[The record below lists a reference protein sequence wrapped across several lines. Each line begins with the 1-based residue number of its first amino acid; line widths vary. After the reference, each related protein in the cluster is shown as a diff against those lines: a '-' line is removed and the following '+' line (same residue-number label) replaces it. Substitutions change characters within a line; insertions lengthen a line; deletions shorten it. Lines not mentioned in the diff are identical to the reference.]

1 MKILAQVNRIK
12 DASKSEIGQG
22 KNKDPNRDFWH
33 CTFPIYEGSKLL
45 GVDEKIC
52 MISVFYYVRGR
63 GFEKYRILLPVPR
76 LLL

>member
-52 MISVFYYVRGR
+52 MISVLGDPGV
-63 GFEKYRILLPVPR
+63 LLCSGQR
-76 LLL
+76 L